1 MSYAS
6 ITTDIFQSFDVC
18 VNFSLQIAFDV
29 KILFDVLPEKT
40 YLLLGKVLDANV
52 GGYTGGFKYLR
63 GSGTADTINIGKS
76 DFKPF
81 LAG

>member
-29 KILFDVLPEKT
+29 KILFDILPENT
-40 YLLLGKVLDANV
+40 YLFFGQILDADV
-52 GGYTGGFKYLR
+52 GGNAGFL
-63 GSGTADTINIGKS
+63 
-76 DFKPF
+76 
-81 LAG
+81 